1 MMSHFSDNTGIKLSW
16 MWVFVLWKVSLPP
29 LKKKKI
35 LKETVEGIVCG
46 KKSYY

>member
-1 MMSHFSDNTGIKLSW
+1 MEGFPTT
-16 MWVFVLWKVSLPP
+16 FE
-29 LKKKKI
+29 KKKI